1 LKINHGE
8 GISFTMIFL
17 AIDQGDQ

>member
-1 LKINHGE
+1 MKINHGE